1 MEHSLCCRD
10 EKAFPAM
17 KIHSPAELF
26 LDQLREIHGL
36 EIQLQDSLPFVT
48 GHCSDRELANMLVM
62 QAFRTGKHAE
72 RIAAILRSQG
82 QESFEEVCPLIKG
95 LIADGHRRLAQPA
108 DRLTRDMVVIA
119 HCLRVQH
126 HAQAFYTTACA
137 LAVSSIPAAE
147 WRLLEAVRVE
157 HVAATRRLEELA
169 ARLFG
174 THWRKEAI

>member
-1 MEHSLCCRD
+1 
-10 EKAFPAM
+10 M
-17 KIHSPAELF
+17 KIHSPAGLF
-26 LDQLREIHGL
+26 FDQLREIYGL

-62 QAFRTGKHAE
+62 QGFRTGKHAE

-82 QESFEEVCPLIKG
+82 QEPGEEVCPLMKQ
-95 LIADGHRRLAQPA
+95 LIADGHRHLARPT

-119 HCLRVQH
+119 RCLRVQH
-126 HAQAFYTTACA
+126 PALAFYTTACTS
-137 LAVSSIPAAE
+137 AVSSIPAVE
-147 WRLLEAVRVE
+147 WRLLEAARVE

-174 THWRKEAI
+174 THSRKEAI